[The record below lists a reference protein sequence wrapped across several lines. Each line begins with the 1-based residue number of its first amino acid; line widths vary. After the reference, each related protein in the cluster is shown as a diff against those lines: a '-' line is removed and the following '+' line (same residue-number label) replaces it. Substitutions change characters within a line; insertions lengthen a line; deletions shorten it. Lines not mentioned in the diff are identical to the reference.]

1 MATKI
6 YDIIKK
12 PLLTEKSLI
21 LRDTD
26 NCYCF
31 VVGKT
36 ATKQEIRDA
45 VESLFKVHVEKV
57 ATIPLRGKVKKMGRF
72 AGKRPDLKKA
82 LVTLKKGD
90 KIDTVET
97 ASK

>member
-1 MATKI
+1 MTKI
-6 YDIIKK
+6 YEVIRK

-21 LRDTD
+21 LRDSD
-26 NCYCF
+26 NVYAF
-31 VVGKT
+31 VVEKT
-36 ATKQEIRDA
+36 ATKHDIREA
-45 VESLFKVHVEKV
+45 VETIFKVKVEKI
-57 ATIPLRGKVKKMGRF
+57 ATAPIRGKVKRMGRYS
-72 AGKRPDLKKA
+72 GRRPDLKKA

>member
-1 MATKI
+1 MIKI
-6 YDIIKK
+6 YEILKK

-21 LRDTD
+21 LRDTN
-26 NCYCF
+26 NCYAF
-31 VVGKT
+31 AVDKS
-36 ATKQEIRDA
+36 ANKHEISEA
-45 VESLFKVHVEKV
+45 VEKLFKVKV
-57 ATIPLRGKVKKMGRF
+57 VKITTSTLRGKVKKMGRYE
-72 AGKRPDLKKA
+72 GKRPDLKKA

>member
-1 MATKI
+1 MAKI
-6 YDIIKK
+6 YETLRK

-26 NCYCF
+26 NCYVF
-31 VVGKT
+31 VVEKT
-36 ATKQEIRDA
+36 ANKHEIRDA
-45 VESLFKVHVEKV
+45 VEALFNVTVEKV
-57 ATIPLRGKVKKMGRF
+57 ATLPIRGKIKKMGRF

>member
-1 MATKI
+1 MTKI
-6 YDIIKK
+6 FETIKK

-21 LRDTD
+21 LRDTN

-31 VVGKT
+31 VVEKT
-36 ATKQEIRDA
+36 ANKHEIREA
-45 VESLFKVHVEKV
+45 VEKI
-57 ATIPLRGKVKKMGRF
+57 ATIPLRGKVKRMGRF

-90 KIDTVET
+90 KIDTVEA

>member
-1 MATKI
+1 MTKV
-6 YDIIKK
+6 YETIKK

-21 LRDTD
+21 LRDSD

-31 VVGKT
+31 VVERTAGKH
-36 ATKQEIRDA
+36 EIREA
-45 VESLFKVHVEKV
+45 VETIFKVKVEKV
-57 ATIPLRGKVKKMGRF
+57 ATSVLRGKVKRMGRF

-82 LVTLKKGD
+82 FVTLKKGD
-90 KIDTVET
+90 KIDTVEA

>member
-1 MATKI
+1 MTKI
-6 YDIIKK
+6 YETLRK
-12 PLLTEKSLI
+12 PLLTEKSLL
-21 LRDTD
+21 LRDTE
-26 NCYCF
+26 NCYVF
-31 VVGKT
+31 VVEKN
-36 ATKQEIRDA
+36 ANKHEIREA
-45 VESLFKVHVEKV
+45 VETIFKVKVEKI
-57 ATIPLRGKVKKMGRF
+57 ATLALRGKIKKMGRF

>member
-1 MATKI
+1 MKKVFE
-6 YDIIKK
+6 IIRK

-21 LRDTD
+21 LRDTE
-26 NCYCF
+26 NCYGF
-31 VVGKT
+31 VVAKT
-36 ATKQEIRDA
+36 ANKHEIREA
-45 VESLFKVHVEKV
+45 VETIFNVTVEKV

-90 KIDTVET
+90 KIETVET